1 MRTVTTSEARSGF
14 ADIIDSTRRGPVLI
28 QRQKRDVAVI
38 MSADEYER
46 LVHLNVSE
54 FQRFCD
60 QVGARAQAAGMT
72 EDVVQELLRDD

>member
-14 ADIIDSTRRGPVLI
+14 ADIIDLERGAG
-28 QRQKRDVAVI
+28 RCSFSGKRDVAVI
-38 MSADEYER
+38 MSADEYQR

-72 EDVVQELLRDD
+72 EDVLQELLRDD

>member
-1 MRTVTTSEARSGF
+1 M
-14 ADIIDSTRRGPVLI
+14 LI

-38 MSADEYER
+38 MSADEYQR

-60 QVGARAQAAGMT
+60 QIGEGAKAAGMN
-72 EDVVQELLRDD
+72 EQVLQELLRDD